1 MVRVSFV
8 RPRVMPRVHPCVS
21 RVCPVSFYRNS
32 LLRLGIGNLFLFINL
47 IINPRNL
54 TFLNQNPAI
63 NVKYIGEGLGEGD
76 HLFCFDFFVCDLY
89 M

>member
-1 MVRVSFV
+1 VVRVAFV

-63 NVKYIGEGLGEGD
+63 NVNIGEGD